1 MNRFLLDLATLSLGG
16 GAVVLVLLLA
26 ARLTRGRY
34 AARWRCTAWLLL
46 SLRLAVPF
54 PLLPQLGAAE
64 APVQLPAPSNPVVFT
79 YSPPV
84 SQPPAPSSSG
94 RPAQS
99 QAAPS
104 RSEPVQ
110 SAVQPEAP
118 AEAGFSLSLA
128 QLLLILWLLGAAGVL
143 LWSLGCHLRFCCW
156 LRRWG
161 REAEEPALLER
172 YRALGDQMSL
182 RRLPRLVLCPSLPA
196 PMLAGLL
203 RPVILLPE
211 ALPQS
216 APLECALRHEL
227 THFRRRDIPLK
238 ALVLW
243 VKALHWFNP
252 LMWLM
257 SRAVEQDT
265 ELACDDSTLH
275 ALPGDQR
282 SAYGRSILQAVSAVQ
297 NRKEEDQP

>member
-1 MNRFLLDLATLSLGG
+1 MNRFLLDLAALSLGG
-16 GAVVLVLLLA
+16 GAVVLLLLLA

-54 PLLPQLGAAE
+54 PLLPHTGPAE
-64 APVQLPAPSNPVVFT
+64 APVQLTVPSNPVVFT

-84 SQPPAPSSSG
+84 SQPPAASS

-110 SAVQPEAP
+110 NAVQPE
-118 AEAGFSLSLA
+118 
-128 QLLLILWLLGAAGVL
+128 GAAGVL
-143 LWSLGCHLRFCCW
+143 LWNVGCHLRFCRW

-161 REAEEPALLER
+161 REAEETPLLAR
-172 YRALGDQMSL
+172 YRALGDQMGL

-211 ALPQS
+211 PLPQS

-257 SRAVEQDT
+257 ARAVEQDT

-297 NRKEEDQP
+297 NRKEEDQS

>member
-1 MNRFLLDLATLSLGG
+1 M
-16 GAVVLVLLLA
+16 
-26 ARLTRGRY
+26 
-34 AARWRCTAWLLL
+34 
-46 SLRLAVPF
+46 
-54 PLLPQLGAAE
+54 
-64 APVQLPAPSNPVVFT
+64 
-79 YSPPV
+79 
-84 SQPPAPSSSG
+84 
-94 RPAQS
+94 
-99 QAAPS
+99 
-104 RSEPVQ
+104 
-110 SAVQPEAP
+110 
-118 AEAGFSLSLA
+118 
-128 QLLLILWLLGAAGVL
+128 
-143 LWSLGCHLRFCCW
+143 GCHLRFCRW

-161 REAEEPALLER
+161 REAEETPLLAR
-172 YRALGDQMSL
+172 YRALGDQMGL

-211 ALPQS
+211 PLPQS

-257 SRAVEQDT
+257 ARAVEQDT

-282 SAYGRSILQAVSAVQ
+282 SAYGRSILQTVSAVQ
-297 NRKEEDQP
+297 NRKEEDQS

>member
-1 MNRFLLDLATLSLGG
+1 MNRFLLDLAALSLGG
-16 GAVVLVLLLA
+16 GAVVLLLLLA

-54 PLLPQLGAAE
+54 PLLPHLGPAE
-64 APVQLPAPSNPVVFT
+64 APVQLTVPSNPVVFT

-84 SQPPAPSSSG
+84 SQPPAASS

-110 SAVQPEAP
+110 NAVQPEAP
-118 AEAGFSLSLA
+118 AESGGFSLSLA

-143 LWSLGCHLRFCCW
+143 LWNVGCHLRFCRW

-161 REAEEPALLER
+161 REAEETPLLAR
-172 YRALGDQMSL
+172 YRALEDQMGL

-211 ALPQS
+211 PLPQS

-257 SRAVEQDT
+257 ARAVEQDT

-297 NRKEEDQP
+297 NRKEEDQS

>member
-1 MNRFLLDLATLSLGG
+1 M
-16 GAVVLVLLLA
+16 
-26 ARLTRGRY
+26 
-34 AARWRCTAWLLL
+34 
-46 SLRLAVPF
+46 
-54 PLLPQLGAAE
+54 
-64 APVQLPAPSNPVVFT
+64 VFT

-84 SQPPAPSSSG
+84 SQPPAASS

-110 SAVQPEAP
+110 NAVQPEAP
-118 AEAGFSLSLA
+118 AESGGFSLSLA

-143 LWSLGCHLRFCCW
+143 LWNVGCHLRFCRW

-161 REAEEPALLER
+161 REAEETPLLAR
-172 YRALGDQMSL
+172 YRALGDQMGL

-211 ALPQS
+211 PLPQS

-257 SRAVEQDT
+257 ARAVEQDT

-297 NRKEEDQP
+297 NRKEEDQS

>member
-1 MNRFLLDLATLSLGG
+1 MVLL
-16 GAVVLVLLLA
+16 LLLA
-26 ARLTRGRY
+26 ACLTRGRY

-54 PLLPQLGAAE
+54 PLLPHLGPAE
-64 APVQLPAPSNPVVFT
+64 APVQLTVPPTRWSSPIRRLSP
-79 YSPPV
+79 SPP
-84 SQPPAPSSSG
+84 AASS

-110 SAVQPEAP
+110 NAVQPEAP
-118 AEAGFSLSLA
+118 AESGGFSLSLA

-143 LWSLGCHLRFCCW
+143 LWNVGCHLRFCRW

-161 REAEEPALLER
+161 GRLRDSLLAR
-172 YRALGDQMSL
+172 YRALGDQMGL

-203 RPVILLPE
+203 RPVILLRSP
-211 ALPQS
+211 PQS

-243 VKALHWFNP
+243 VKAPALVQSADVAHGP
-252 LMWLM
+252 GGGAGH
-257 SRAVEQDT
+257 RAG
-265 ELACDDSTLH
+265 L
-275 ALPGDQR
+275 
-282 SAYGRSILQAVSAVQ
+282 
-297 NRKEEDQP
+297 

>member
-1 MNRFLLDLATLSLGG
+1 MNRFLLDLAALSLGG
-16 GAVVLVLLLA
+16 GAVVLLLLLA

-54 PLLPQLGAAE
+54 PLLPHLGPVE
-64 APVQLPAPSNPVVFT
+64 APVQLTVPSNPVVFT

-84 SQPPAPSSSG
+84 SQPPAASS

-110 SAVQPEAP
+110 NAVQPEAP
-118 AEAGFSLSLA
+118 AESGGFSLSLA

-143 LWSLGCHLRFCCW
+143 LWNVGCHLRFCRW

-161 REAEEPALLER
+161 REAEETPLLAR
-172 YRALGDQMSL
+172 YRALGDQMGL

-211 ALPQS
+211 PLPQS

-227 THFRRRDIPLK
+227 THFRRRDIWLK
-238 ALVLW
+238 ALALW
-243 VKALHWFNP
+243 
-252 LMWLM
+252 
-257 SRAVEQDT
+257 
-265 ELACDDSTLH
+265 
-275 ALPGDQR
+275 
-282 SAYGRSILQAVSAVQ
+282 AVSYTHLTLPTTCTV
-297 NRKEEDQP
+297 

>member
-1 MNRFLLDLATLSLGG
+1 MFSGEKYAIIAT
-16 GAVVLVLLLA
+16 
-26 ARLTRGRY
+26 ARV
-34 AARWRCTAWLLL
+34 TAE
-46 SLRLAVPF
+46 R
-54 PLLPQLGAAE
+54 AE
-64 APVQLPAPSNPVVFT
+64 
-79 YSPPV
+79 
-84 SQPPAPSSSG
+84 SG
-94 RPAQS
+94 
-99 QAAPS
+99 
-104 RSEPVQ
+104 
-110 SAVQPEAP
+110 
-118 AEAGFSLSLA
+118 GFSLSLA

-143 LWSLGCHLRFCCW
+143 LWNVGCHLRFCRW

-161 REAEEPALLER
+161 REAEETPLLAR
-172 YRALGDQMSL
+172 YRALGDQMGL

-211 ALPQS
+211 PLPQS

-257 SRAVEQDT
+257 ARAVEQDT

-297 NRKEEDQP
+297 NRKEEDQS